1 MFVLSSRLYIIFL
14 VIIACSMFYMY
25 TINVEINRLDSIVL
39 ELEQKVSD
47 LMDKNTTLAS
57 PSPDTIE
64 FVKISN
70 EVEDKDKDEDE
81 DEEDDVIFLG
91 VEIEEISKENE
102 NDDDVIDMTDEEIE
116 HLKQAKLKEILKQYD
131 LDTKG
136 TKAVLVS
143 RLIEFR
149 NKSAINS

>member
-47 LMDKNTTLAS
+47 LMDKNATLPS

-70 EVEDKDKDEDE
+70 EGEDKDENE

-102 NDDDVIDMTDEEIE
+102 NENEDEVDDDVIDMTDEEIE

-136 TKAVLVS
+136 T
-143 RLIEFR
+143 
-149 NKSAINS
+149 